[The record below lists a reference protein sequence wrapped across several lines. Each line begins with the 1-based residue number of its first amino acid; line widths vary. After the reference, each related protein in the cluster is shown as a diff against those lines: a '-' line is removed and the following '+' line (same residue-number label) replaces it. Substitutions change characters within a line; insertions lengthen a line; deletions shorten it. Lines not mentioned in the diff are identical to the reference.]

1 MKFADT
7 GWWVAWA
14 LPDDSHHRDAFRM
27 LGTLASAEQVLTTN
41 YVLGESWT
49 FLRRKDGHQT
59 AVGFLDRV
67 TALVES
73 NRLVVHRVTEMQ
85 ESSAWEWLRK
95 RDEREYSFV
104 DATSFRV
111 MRDRRLREALAF
123 DQDFAA
129 AGFLE
134 VRPQR

>member
-14 LPDDSHHRDAFRM
+14 LPDDHRHRDALSM
-27 LGTLASAEQVLTTN
+27 LATLGRSEQVLTTN
-41 YVLGESWT
+41 LVVGESWT
-49 FLRRKDGHQT
+49 FLRRKDNHNT
-59 AVGFLDRV
+59 AVAFLDRV
-67 TALVES
+67 DALTEGD
-73 NRLVVHRVTEMQ
+73 RLAVHHVTEEQ
-85 ESSAWEWLRK
+85 EAAAWEWLR
-95 RDEREYSFV
+95 RHDEREYSFV

-129 AGFLE
+129 AGFIE
-134 VRPQR
+134 ARP